1 MIRAIKSYIVSLKA
15 TSRFGDA
22 VKLRDA
28 GRKSEA
34 LVAGKEALAILRQ
47 PVINRSGGPEGSCLA
62 CCTVLVEEL
71 STELHQT
78 GADIADIK
86 DTLVFLRLLPEDRK
100 SGWIPYLESRA
111 GKGGASVV

>member
-1 MIRAIKSYIVSLKA
+1 MSLKA

-28 GRKSEA
+28 GQKNEA
-34 LVAGKEALAILRQ
+34 MVAGKEALAILRW
-47 PVINRSGGPEGSCLA
+47 PTINRAGGPEGSCLA

-86 DTLVFLRLLPEDRK
+86 DALAFLRRLPEDSK
-100 SGWIPYLESRA
+100 NGWVPYLESRA
-111 GKGGASVV
+111 GNGGASAV